1 MDTFMNNDAQAS
13 GFGEYPVT
21 SSLKISKT
29 SNPPTTEGFT
39 QFQQTTNAT
48 GFDAQMQ
55 EFPNIENLENED
67 FASVN
72 EIQSNGAA
80 TNVQF
85 DQFAASANANA
96 DFGGFQ
102 ATTTTTTTTNNVV
115 DTNAFTENTTSNMD
129 FGANAESQFSEY
141 QATSPIIDTA
151 ETAQILQNA
160 NTNYENVES
169 FGATTTT
176 TENVVDTGATYND
189 ETFQSV
195 EPSVDLGNITTST
208 PATETNN
215 FDFTATDSIVGAT
228 SALNNFDSTNYMPS
242 EPAVETTNTNFE
254 VNNIDFTASTPA
266 VDTSANFDVNA
277 FTTTATTTT
286 TTTTNVDL
294 THELVDPNPIPT
306 NKNFA
311 LDQPTSFNE
320 YQSTQ
325 PAIDT
330 TNTVDLNAFAAT
342 ATTTEPTFDATAF
355 TTTTQSEPIV
365 ETNTQNVDLNAF
377 AATATTESTAM
388 PTFDTT
394 AFTTTQAEATPSFD
408 ATAVTTTQ
416 QETTTTT
423 QNFDLNAFTS
433 PQPTF
438 DATAFTTTQPEPVVE
453 TTPAFDATAFT
464 TTQPEPVVD
473 TTPAFDATAFTTT
486 QQETT
491 TQNFDINAFTTTQP
505 EPVVDTTHTSFR
517 CNCFYHNST

>member
-1 MDTFMNNDAQAS
+1 MNNDAQAS

-102 ATTTTTTTTNNVV
+102 ATTTTTTTTTNVV

-189 ETFQSV
+189 ETFQSI

-342 ATTTEPTFDATAF
+342 ATTTTEPTFDATAF
-355 TTTTQSEPIV
+355 STTTQSEPIV
-365 ETNTQNVDLNAF
+365 
-377 AATATTESTAM
+377 
-388 PTFDTT
+388 
-394 AFTTTQAEATPSFD
+394 
-408 ATAVTTTQ
+408 
-416 QETTTTT
+416 
-423 QNFDLNAFTS
+423 
-433 PQPTF
+433 
-438 DATAFTTTQPEPVVE
+438 
-453 TTPAFDATAFT
+453 
-464 TTQPEPVVD
+464 
-473 TTPAFDATAFTTT
+473 
-486 QQETT
+486 
-491 TQNFDINAFTTTQP
+491 
-505 EPVVDTTHTSFR
+505 
-517 CNCFYHNST
+517 